1 MPHCLHASNCPTKH
15 VGSSVLQ
22 ERVMCCSQS
31 PAADSA
37 SEKSWGYLNRS
48 AVYKHVIFAL
58 RFAIS
63 VILAQTSENECKN
76 SRLQMLFK
84 LTEDFA
90 MHKNENLWP
99 CCLNDKGE
107 NWSVPLAHFVSLE
120 STLRTMNYLNIVRD
134 DEVLV
139 ELLIKKQSQQHFHVL
154 WRNTVAAMWRN
165 SWKYR
170 FHTFIRIKWY
180 LTKFRQFCGTAFGKH
195 LQSNH

>member
-1 MPHCLHASNCPTKH
+1 
-15 VGSSVLQ
+15 
-22 ERVMCCSQS
+22 
-31 PAADSA
+31 
-37 SEKSWGYLNRS
+37 
-48 AVYKHVIFAL
+48 
-58 RFAIS
+58 
-63 VILAQTSENECKN
+63 
-76 SRLQMLFK
+76 MLFK

-180 LTKFRQFCGTAFGKH
+180 L
-195 LQSNH
+195 